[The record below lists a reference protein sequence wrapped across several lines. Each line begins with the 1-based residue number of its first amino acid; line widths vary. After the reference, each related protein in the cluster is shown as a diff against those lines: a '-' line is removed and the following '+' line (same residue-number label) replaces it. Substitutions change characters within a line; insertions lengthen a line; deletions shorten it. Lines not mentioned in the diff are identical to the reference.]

1 MQISVSITLA
11 EDDVFGMSPE
21 EAAELALTTFGA
33 NDETDTC
40 YVIVNQAPATAQA
53 GATPTPAPPP
63 EASVLEPSN
72 E

>member
-11 EDDVFGMSPE
+11 DDDVFEMTPE
-21 EAAELALTTFGA
+21 EAAEAALKLFGA

-40 YVIVNQAPATAQA
+40 YVIVNQASATAQA

-63 EASVLEPSN
+63 PPSEPA
-72 E
+72 

>member
-11 EDDVFGMSPE
+11 EDDIFKMTPE
-21 EAAELALTTFGA
+21 EAATVALTTFGA

-40 YVIVNQAPATAQA
+40 YVIINQAPATAQA
-53 GATPTPAPPP
+53 GATPMPAPPP
-63 EASVLEPSN
+63 EPPS